1 MFKRSNPHGGQRF
14 AGRSG
19 YGFTLIELLVV
30 IAIIAILAAMLLP
43 ALSKA
48 KQKAKRIQCL
58 SNLRQL
64 GLGVT
69 LYAGDYQ
76 EKVPPVNRNGGGGP
90 VFVANAI
97 DLPVVEAINSYLKIQ
112 ANNALIWSCPNRLGL
127 PPPPGSGTGG
137 GIPTMQGG
145 QWYIGYAY
153 FGGVTNWNWN
163 SAPHQSYSPV
173 KLSYA
178 KPHWALGADT
188 NFRIGAQWTGAASKG
203 GAWEW
208 EYGKIPAH
216 PASSGLPEGGN
227 EVFADG
233 SAKWCK
239 FRDMY
244 RFNRYDSAIGG
255 LDAFWYQESSDFN
268 AALLTALPSLK

>member
-1 MFKRSNPHGGQRF
+1 MSKRSNPQWSTRPVSRNGF
-14 AGRSG
+14 
-19 YGFTLIELLVV
+19 GFTLIELLVV

-64 GLGVT
+64 GLGVS

-76 EKVPPVNRNGGGGP
+76 DKVPPVNRNGASGP

-97 DLPVVEAINSYLKIQ
+97 DIPVVEAVNSYLKIQ
-112 ANNALIWSCPNRLGL
+112 ANNAMIWSCPNRLGL
-127 PPPPGSGTGG
+127 PPPPGSGVGG

-163 SAPHQSYSPV
+163 GTPHQSYSPV
-173 KLSYA
+173 KLGTAKSY
-178 KPHWALGADT
+178 WALGADT
-188 NFRIGAQWTGAASKG
+188 NFKIGAQWTGAVSRG

-216 PASSGLPEGGN
+216 AAGNGNPEGSN

-239 FRDMY
+239 FAEMY
-244 RFNRYDSAIGG
+244 RFNRYVSAIGN
-255 LDAFWYQESSDFN
+255 LDVFWYQEPSDFDP
-268 AALLTALPSLK
+268 ALLTALPSLK